1 VVVKAHLEFKLL
13 SATKSTGGQLLTLNL
28 KNVGRS
34 ILKNLVV
41 RLHHLGFKFSVDC
54 AGCFVYALMPNSEE
68 NVTFQVFVSRLKRV
82 YFSVSGYASGDAY
95 FFMESPVLTIQ
106 KETPQRNFLL
116 LT

>member
-1 VVVKAHLEFKLL
+1 MEFKLL
-13 SATKSTGGQLLTLNL
+13 SATKVPDGQLLTLNL

-41 RLHHLGFKFSVDC
+41 RLHYPDLKLSIDC
-54 AGCFVYALMPNSEE
+54 AGCFVYALVPNAED
-68 NVTFQVFVSRLKRV
+68 NVIFRVFVSSLRRV
-82 YFSVSGYASGDAY
+82 CFSVSGYASGDAY

-106 KETPQRNFLL
+106 EETPENSLL

>member
-13 SATKSTGGQLLTLNL
+13 SATKVAGGQLLTVNL

-41 RLHHLGFKFSVDC
+41 RLYCPSFEFSVDC
-54 AGCFVYALMPNSEE
+54 AGCFVYALIPNAEE
-68 NVTFQVFVSRLKRV
+68 NVTFRVFVSTLKRV

-95 FFMESPVLTIQ
+95 FFMESPVFIIQ
-106 KETPQRNFLL
+106 EETPENNVL